1 LVDKIYVKNE
11 RKPMISHTILEDEV
25 HLINLSQP
33 LHAKVARETMQFFR
47 DISQQGAKK
56 VIVNLENV
64 PFIDSHG
71 LAALVIG
78 LKIFDHGKNLR
89 LAAPQAQPKL
99 LFELTMFDRIFHIT
113 DNVTMAR
120 ATL

>member
-1 LVDKIYVKNE
+1 
-11 RKPMISHTILEDEV
+11 MAISHTILENEV

-33 LHAKVARETMQFFR
+33 LHARLAQETMQFFR
-47 DISQQGAKK
+47 DISRQGAKK

-78 LKIFDHGKNLR
+78 LKIFDNGKSLR

-99 LFELTMFDRIFHIT
+99 LFELTMFDRVFHIA
-113 DNVTMAR
+113 DSVAMAR
-120 ATL
+120 TTL

>member
-1 LVDKIYVKNE
+1 
-11 RKPMISHTILEDEV
+11 MISHTILENEV

-33 LHAKVARETMQFFR
+33 LHARAARETMRLFR
-47 DISQQGAKK
+47 EISQQGAKK
-56 VIVNLENV
+56 VIINLENV

-78 LKIFDHGKNLR
+78 LKIFGNGENLR

-113 DNVTMAR
+113 DNVTTAR

>member
-1 LVDKIYVKNE
+1 
-11 RKPMISHTILEDEV
+11 
-25 HLINLSQP
+25 
-33 LHAKVARETMQFFR
+33 MQFFR

-64 PFIDSHG
+64 PFIESHG

-78 LKIFDHGKNLR
+78 LKIFDDGKNLR

>member
-1 LVDKIYVKNE
+1 
-11 RKPMISHTILEDEV
+11 MAISHMVLENEV
-25 HLINLSQP
+25 YLIQLQQP
-33 LHAKVARETMQFFR
+33 LHGGLAMETMQLFR
-47 DISQQGAKK
+47 DISQQGAEK

-78 LKIFDHGKNLR
+78 LKIFGYGQNLR
-89 LAAPQAQPKL
+89 LAAPQEQPKL
-99 LFELTMFDRIFHIT
+99 LFELTMFDRIFHIS
-113 DNVTMAR
+113 DSVTAAR

>member
-1 LVDKIYVKNE
+1 
-11 RKPMISHTILEDEV
+11 MISHTILENEI

-33 LHAKVARETMQFFR
+33 LHAKVAQETIQFFR
-47 DISQQGAKK
+47 EISQQGAKK

-71 LAALVIG
+71 LAALVVG
-78 LKIFDHGKNLR
+78 LKIFDDDKNLR
-89 LAAPQAQPKL
+89 LAAPQAQPRL
-99 LFELTMFDRIFHIT
+99 LFELTMFDRIFRIA
-113 DNVTMAR
+113 DSVTAAR

>member
-1 LVDKIYVKNE
+1 
-11 RKPMISHTILEDEV
+11 MISHTILENEV

-33 LHAKVARETMQFFR
+33 LHAKVARETMGLFR
-47 DISQQGAKK
+47 EISQQGAKK

-78 LKIFDHGKNLR
+78 LKIFDDGENLR

-99 LFELTMFDRIFHIT
+99 LFELTMFDRIFHIA
-113 DNVTMAR
+113 DNVTTAR